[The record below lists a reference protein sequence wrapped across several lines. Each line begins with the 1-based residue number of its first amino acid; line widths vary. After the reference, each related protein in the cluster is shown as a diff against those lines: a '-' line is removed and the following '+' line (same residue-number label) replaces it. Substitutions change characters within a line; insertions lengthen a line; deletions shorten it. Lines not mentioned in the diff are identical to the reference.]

1 MFSFSRSKSQRLP
14 SDSKEETDQS
24 VSLSSL
30 RFFWPYVAVYRGK
43 LIIAALSLV
52 MVSGAMLSMGR
63 GLGYLVDKGLGAGD
77 PEILDRAVIV
87 TVFIA
92 AILAFGSYLR
102 ASLVNQIGEAVVADI
117 KQALFAHLLHLH
129 TGWFETAR
137 TGDVLSR
144 INTDTSVMQNVMTSS
159 LSMAIRNLMILIGG
173 VILLIL
179 ASPKMSLVV
188 AVVVPLVVVPVIAM
202 ARRLRAASRRA
213 QDKIGDVSVQ
223 AEESLNAMRMIH
235 AFSQESQQRSKFG
248 DKVDEAL
255 AAALQRVHLL
265 GMLSG
270 TVIFLVFCGIAVILW
285 IGGQDLLAG
294 KISAGDLSAFIF
306 YAFLIASATGSL
318 SELGGGL
325 QRAAGAAD
333 RIAAILQTKTDLT
346 EAAVPQKIPS
356 SDAISVHFDE
366 VGFAY
371 PARDDKPAISALNL
385 TIAAGERVAV
395 VGPSGAGKSTLFHLL
410 LRFYDPQTGVIRLN
424 GIDSKALSLS
434 DLRSVIGLVPQDP
447 LLFSASLFE
456 NIAFGMSDADMA
468 DVRAAAAKA
477 EILPF
482 IESLP
487 DGFDT
492 FVGEKGIRLSGGQ
505 KQRIAIARVMLRN
518 PHLLLLDEATSALD
532 SVSEASVQS
541 ALGTLMRGRT
551 SLVIAHRLSTIID
564 ADRIIVIDKGQMVAQ
579 GTHDDLLTT
588 SALYR
593 ELAFH
598 QFG

>member
-1 MFSFSRSKSQRLP
+1 MFSFSRSKSRRLP

-235 AFSQESQQRSKFG
+235 AFSQESQQQSKFG

-333 RIAAILQTKTDLT
+333 RIAAILQTQTDLT

-487 DGFDT
+487 DGFET

>member
-1 MFSFSRSKSQRLP
+1 MP
-14 SDSKEETDQS
+14 
-24 VSLSSL
+24 
-30 RFFWPYVAVYRGK
+30 
-43 LIIAALSLV
+43 
-52 MVSGAMLSMGR
+52 
-63 GLGYLVDKGLGAGD
+63 
-77 PEILDRAVIV
+77 
-87 TVFIA
+87 
-92 AILAFGSYLR
+92 
-102 ASLVNQIGEAVVADI
+102 
-117 KQALFAHLLHLH
+117 
-129 TGWFETAR
+129 
-137 TGDVLSR
+137 
-144 INTDTSVMQNVMTSS
+144 
-159 LSMAIRNLMILIGG
+159 
-173 VILLIL
+173 L
-179 ASPKMSLVV
+179 AS
-188 AVVVPLVVVPVIAM
+188 
-202 ARRLRAASRRA
+202 
-213 QDKIGDVSVQ
+213 
-223 AEESLNAMRMIH
+223 
-235 AFSQESQQRSKFG
+235 ESQQRSKFG

-468 DVRAAAAKA
+468 DVRAAAAK
-477 EILPF
+477 
-482 IESLP
+482 
-487 DGFDT
+487 G
-492 FVGEKGIRLSGGQ
+492 
-505 KQRIAIARVMLRN
+505 RN
-518 PHLLLLDEATSALD
+518 
-532 SVSEASVQS
+532 
-541 ALGTLMRGRT
+541 
-551 SLVIAHRLSTIID
+551 I
-564 ADRIIVIDKGQMVAQ
+564 
-579 GTHDDLLTT
+579 
-588 SALYR
+588 ALY
-593 ELAFH
+593 
-598 QFG
+598 